1 MTSSATSR
9 LYFHHI
15 KVDFKKSEVVQPL
28 MGAYKSTKNN
38 NNLTQTRKIT
48 FPLRV
53 DSFVENAQIS
63 HKKDRFDILGV
74 SNTFGTVLLLLK
86 ACHFFSGVT
95 TNKKTNAGVC
105 AYFHCL

>member
-1 MTSSATSR
+1 M
-9 LYFHHI
+9 
-15 KVDFKKSEVVQPL
+15 
-28 MGAYKSTKNN
+28 
-38 NNLTQTRKIT
+38 KIT

-63 HKKDRFDILGV
+63 HKKNRFDILGV
-74 SNTFGTVLLLLK
+74 SNTFGNS

-105 AYFHCL
+105 AHFHCLYLLRMRVKMNHVLQINDCFFVQ